1 MQRLLSIRSI
11 KDMIFVDSHIGDSWV
26 ESVKFVT
33 EIAGIKSVLLLVKL
47 ILIWRHFQIA
57 GKSL

>member
-1 MQRLLSIRSI
+1 
-11 KDMIFVDSHIGDSWV
+11 MIFVDSHIGDSWV

-33 EIAGIKSVLLLVKL
+33 EIASIKSVLLLVKL

-57 GKSL
+57 GNSN